1 MGAEGVEEVMDAVL
15 VLEMTLLTA
24 LLARGGC
31 IEG

>member
-24 LLARGGC
+24 LARGGC